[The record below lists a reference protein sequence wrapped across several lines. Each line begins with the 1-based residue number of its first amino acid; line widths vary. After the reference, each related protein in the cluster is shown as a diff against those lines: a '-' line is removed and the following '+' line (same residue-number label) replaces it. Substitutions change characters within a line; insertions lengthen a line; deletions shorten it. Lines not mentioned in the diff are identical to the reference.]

1 MTSANGFYYSRKYY
15 DETFEYRHVILPE
28 EVARK
33 YNIQERLLAEQEWRS
48 LGIQM
53 SAGWVHYDFH
63 RPEPHILL
71 FRRPHN
77 GQIPEEYK
85 NQ

>member
-15 DETFEYRHVILPE
+15 DDTYEYRHVILPE

-33 YNIQERLLAEQEWRS
+33 YNLQGRLLTENEWRS

-53 SAGWVHYDFH
+53 SAGWIHYDYH
-63 RPEPHILL
+63 TPEPHILL
-71 FRRPHN
+71 FRRPHHGN
-77 GQIPEEYK
+77 VPPEYK
-85 NQ
+85 